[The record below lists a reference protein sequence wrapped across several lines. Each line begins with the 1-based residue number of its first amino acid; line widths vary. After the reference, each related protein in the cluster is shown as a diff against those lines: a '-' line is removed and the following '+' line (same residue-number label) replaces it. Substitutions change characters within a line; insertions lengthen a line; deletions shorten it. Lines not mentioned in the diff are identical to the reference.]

1 MRTEQLTEVFVKH
14 LGARK
19 DGAAYIVPADAEAVL
34 FVALEGETMEIP
46 KVTRLEAADT
56 LVFLDTVKGDRF
68 VVVAEDIRAIR
79 IDKSE
84 QLRRTGAGFGK

>member
-1 MRTEQLTEVFVKH
+1 MRTEQLTEVFVKQ

-19 DGAAYIVPADAEAVL
+19 EGAAYIVPADVESVI
-34 FVALEGETMEIP
+34 FVALEGETLEIP
-46 KVTRLEAADT
+46 KVTRFETTDT
-56 LVFLDTVKGDRF
+56 LVYVDTAKGDRF
-68 VVVAEDIRAIR
+68 IVAAEDIRAIR